1 MLKFTCGETDRAI
14 AVEPKDIRFGG
25 AEEHLTAPL
34 LYKK

>member
-14 AVEPKDIRFGG
+14 AVEPKDNPCG
-25 AEEHLTAPL
+25 AAEQYSTTPL